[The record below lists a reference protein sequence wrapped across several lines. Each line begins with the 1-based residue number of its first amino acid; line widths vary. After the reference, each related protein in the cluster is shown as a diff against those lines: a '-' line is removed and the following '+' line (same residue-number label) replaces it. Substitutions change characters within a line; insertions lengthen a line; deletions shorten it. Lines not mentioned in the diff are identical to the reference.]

1 MSRLHGRGRNH
12 LSGKIRSDPLKA
24 RLADILGEAIELSRA
39 TDFTN
44 IDEEAGDCLASLLA
58 LHAECKLDPEQTLRA
73 CLEKINRRRGQ
84 YDALGHKLKVA
95 LLGGAFDPPT
105 LGHIAVAK
113 LVLDATNEFDEVWL
127 TPCFKHMYNKQ
138 MSSAADRLTM
148 CKIAAQGD
156 GRIKTF
162 DYEIK
167 NQLAVDTPQGLS
179 LRKSVCGTPATSKR
193 WTTTCAW
200 LSRPGAPLVERKLLP
215 LT

>member
-1 MSRLHGRGRNH
+1 MKRQVTASRPCSPFTPNANWT
-12 LSGKIRSDPLKA
+12 RSRPF
-24 RLADILGEAIELSRA
+24 G
-39 TDFTN
+39 
-44 IDEEAGDCLASLLA
+44 
-58 LHAECKLDPEQTLRA
+58 HAWKRSTAAAVSTMP
-73 CLEKINRRRGQ
+73 
-84 YDALGHKLKVA
+84 KLKVA

-138 MSSAADRLTM
+138 MSSAADRLTAILHM
-148 CKIAAQGD
+148 AQGD

-215 LT
+215 LTCRLPQGRWRGGDELRSDPRNHALPYHPRKVGW